1 MTKKKFFASLG
12 VMTALVGVS
21 VFGAMMCMGNAASF
35 QAPNY
40 RDDTIKP
47 VLMCSCGNGAL
58 EKTRVEPTT
67 YRDGYVSHYCDS
79 CLYYSKTVLPMLGSV
94 EDEIDRLVS
103 ANTLKSESV
112 SASAAV
118 SPASSDVYDYVI
130 WNRGSLKSMIYN
142 GGTYYLFSTCP
153 ICGGHESTD
162 VTPDSDTGI
171 VGVKSAGAFE
181 TPCSY
186 GIMHN
191 VDGESK
197 CMELFCLL
205 HDGEEVVLT
214 EPTCTTAGTSVIRCK
229 DCGEQGEMM
238 SIPASGG
245 HTFDRG
251 VSVAADDEFCA
262 DVKYTCTGCGAT
274 YYGEDQIRTQRV
286 RHEYELIDET
296 PADCLNGGTRIKE
309 CKTCGHRVTEEIP
322 KGEHSIPSDGIV
334 TIEPTCTKTGLEEF
348 YCMVCNKKVDER
360 IVAALGHKW
369 KTVPAVEATCTDDG
383 MSEYTVCENCG
394 EYFAGREPVVDEAEG
409 HQWVT
414 VEEDRDSCDVEG
426 ERRKVCEVCG
436 EEEVETIPAGTHTW
450 DEGTVT
456 KAPTCLESGIRERTC
471 VYCGAKDQETLSA
484 TGHISVNLAA
494 VEATCT
500 ESGLTAGSKCSA
512 CGTILNAQQIVPAKG
527 HTLKHVN
534 AVEPSETASGNIEY
548 WHCANCGGYF
558 TDKQGAN
565 QVSAED
571 VLLSP
576 GEQTGMAW
584 WQIALAVVAG
594 VILIAGIGVVIDNF
608 IINKDDNAFL
618 KNKAKKEKK

>member
-58 EKTRVEPTT
+58 EETRVEPTT
-67 YRDGYVSHYCDS
+67 YRDGYVSQYCDS

-112 SASAAV
+112 SSSAVVSLASPDIPDWENNELVDGAYWSGSFPATYCGHPGCRTVYPTDKLEHEQVDGCLYSYGHYYLSADGAASGIDYYYPRHVGEIYVHNGEEFTVPSTCSAAG
-118 SPASSDVYDYVI
+118 YI
-130 WNRGSLKSMIYN
+130 GL
-142 GGTYYLFSTCP
+142 
-153 ICGGHESTD
+153 
-162 VTPDSDTGI
+162 
-171 VGVKSAGAFE
+171 
-181 TPCSY
+181 
-186 GIMHN
+186 
-191 VDGESK
+191 
-197 CMELFCLL
+197 
-205 HDGEEVVLT
+205 
-214 EPTCTTAGTSVIRCK
+214 RCK
-229 DCGEQGEMM
+229 DCGAEAVLAT
-238 SIPASGG
+238 IPASGA

-251 VSVAADDEFCA
+251 VSVPVDDEFCE
-262 DVKYTCTGCGAT
+262 DIKYTCTGCGAE
-274 YYGEDQIRTQRV
+274 YFGEDQIRTQRV

-309 CKTCGHRVTEEIP
+309 CKTCGHRVTEQIP

-348 YCMVCNKKVDER
+348 YCTVCNEKVDER

-500 ESGLTAGSKCSA
+500 ESGLTTGSKCSV

-534 AVEPSETASGNIEY
+534 AVEPSETAGGNIEY

-608 IINKDDNAFL
+608 VINKDDNAFL

>member
-21 VFGAMMCMGNAASF
+21 VFGAMMCMGNASA
-35 QAPNY
+35 
-40 RDDTIKP
+40 D
-47 VLMCSCGNGAL
+47 VVAL
-58 EKTRVEPTT
+58 KGEVEP
-67 YRDGYVSHYCDS
+67 
-79 CLYYSKTVLPMLGSV
+79 
-94 EDEIDRLVS
+94 
-103 ANTLKSESV
+103 
-112 SASAAV
+112 ASAAV
-118 SPASSDVYDYVI
+118 SLASSDIPD
-130 WNRGSLKSMIYN
+130 WEN
-142 GGTYYLFSTCP
+142 GEPVNGMYWVPFDGDFCP
-153 ICGGHESTD
+153 ICEKLIDRDAGETLYIEGNECAFMYTHFGARGLTLHTQMIRIHSGDLYVDDPTCSAPGRTYLKCDACGVESTLETIP
-162 VTPDSDTGI
+162 VLPHSFNPGI
-171 VGVKSAGAFE
+171 S
-181 TPCSY
+181 
-186 GIMHN
+186 
-191 VDGESK
+191 
-197 CMELFCLL
+197 L
-205 HDGEEVVLT
+205 
-214 EPTCTTAGTSVIRCK
+214 
-229 DCGEQGEMM
+229 
-238 SIPASGG
+238 
-245 HTFDRG
+245 
-251 VSVAADDEFCA
+251 AADDEFCE
-262 DVKYTCTGCGAT
+262 DIKYTCTGCGAE

-309 CKTCGHRVTEEIP
+309 CKTCGHRVTEQIP

-348 YCMVCNKKVDER
+348 YCTVCNKKVDER

-409 HQWVT
+409 HKWVT

-426 ERRKVCEVCG
+426 ERKQVCEVCG

-456 KAPTCLESGIRERTC
+456 KAPTCLESGVRERTC

-534 AVEPSETASGNIEY
+534 AVEPSETAGGNIEY

-608 IINKDDNAFL
+608 VINKDDNAFV

>member
-40 RDDTIKP
+40 RNDAIKP
-47 VLMCSCGNGAL
+47 VLMCVCGNGAL
-58 EKTRVEPTT
+58 EETRVEPTT
-67 YRDGYVSHYCDS
+67 YRDGYVSHYCDL
-79 CLYYSKTVLPMLGSV
+79 CLYYSKTVLPMLGSEEEAV
-94 EDEIDRLVS
+94 NGS
-103 ANTLKSESV
+103 ADASALKDKSEL
-112 SASAAV
+112 ASAAV
-118 SPASSDVYDYVI
+118 PLSSSDIPDWENNELVDGAYWSGAFPSLFCGHPGCRTVYPTDKLEHEQVDGCLYSYGHYYASADGAASGIDYYYPRHV
-130 WNRGSLKSMIYN
+130 GEIYVHN
-142 GGTYYLFSTCP
+142 GEEFTVPSTC
-153 ICGGHESTD
+153 SM
-162 VTPDSDTGI
+162 
-171 VGVKSAGAFE
+171 AG
-181 TPCSY
+181 Y
-186 GIMHN
+186 IG
-191 VDGESK
+191 
-197 CMELFCLL
+197 L
-205 HDGEEVVLT
+205 
-214 EPTCTTAGTSVIRCK
+214 RCK
-229 DCGEQGEMM
+229 DCGAEAVLAT
-238 SIPASGG
+238 IPASGA

-251 VSVAADDEFCA
+251 VSVPADDEFCE
-262 DVKYTCTGCGAT
+262 DVKYTCTGCGAV

-309 CKTCGHRVTEEIP
+309 CKTCGHRVTEQLP

-348 YCMVCNKKVDER
+348 YCTVCNKKVDER

-409 HQWVT
+409 HKWVT

-534 AVEPSETASGNIEY
+534 AVEPSETAGGNIEY

-608 IINKDDNAFL
+608 VINKDDNAFL